1 MTRLLSLAAAL
12 VAAPLGLYGCAP
24 AGVEQAG
31 TSCERL
37 GLHVRV
43 LDGQL
48 AQERLVLG
56 AATRRHEQQ
65 FASNLPL
72 TDGSPDGARAGQTLR
87 DRQAGDLDELH
98 GRLAVHEAAL
108 ADARTLAAECER

>member
-1 MTRLLSLAAAL
+1 MAHRLSLAAAL
-12 VAAPLGLYGCAP
+12 VAAPLGLYGCAAP
-24 AGVEQAG
+24 AIEQAG

-56 AATRRHEQQ
+56 AATRQHEQQ
-65 FASNLPL
+65 YASNFPL
-72 TDGSPDGARAGQTLR
+72 TDGPLDDARAGHTLR
-87 DRQAGDLDELH
+87 DRQASNLDELQD
-98 GRLAVHEAAL
+98 RLAVHEVAL
-108 ADARTLAAECER
+108 ADARTLAAECRR